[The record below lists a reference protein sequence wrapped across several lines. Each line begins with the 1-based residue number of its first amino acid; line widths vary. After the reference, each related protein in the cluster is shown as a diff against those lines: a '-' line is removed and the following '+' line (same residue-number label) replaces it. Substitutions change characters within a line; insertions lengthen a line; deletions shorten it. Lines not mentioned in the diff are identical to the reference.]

1 MQMVLQLLVDGIEL
15 VLHVVVAQPVMALQA
30 EMATILTATGR
41 AVPAGS
47 ERLHILLPDAS
58 QHL

>member
-1 MQMVLQLLVDGIEL
+1 MSHLKIDQLNEKDLAD
-15 VLHVVVAQPVMALQA
+15 ATQQA

-47 ERLHILLPDAS
+47 ERLHILLSDAS